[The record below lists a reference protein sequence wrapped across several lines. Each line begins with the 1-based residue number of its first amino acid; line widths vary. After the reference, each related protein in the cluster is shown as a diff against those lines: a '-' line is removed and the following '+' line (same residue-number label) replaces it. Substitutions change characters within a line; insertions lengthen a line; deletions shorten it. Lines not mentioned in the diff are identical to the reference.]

1 MPLMFAAIIQ
11 DHGCTREESL
21 RSPHRLAAGYRDCKN
36 FRER

>member
-1 MPLMFAAIIQ
+1 MFAAIIQ
-11 DHGCTREESL
+11 DHGCAREESL